1 MSRYAVC
8 DAIQELDPEKDHQRI
23 VFLSSCYDFPFDA
36 PRALEFALFRP
47 ARFTRYVVPRAL
59 RLRGALGGLLPPR
72 RHPRLRTEMR
82 CPSYPERY
90 VMGKW
95 GRRNLVD
102 GKPTRFD
109 FVLLLLMHHMRNF
122 KRGALA
128 KVGLVAIGVLLHGL
142 LFAQE
147 EQGSAKL
154 LAVWAGM
161 LPVILSAPHGGR
173 EPVPG
178 VPVRRGIGVP
188 QFTTERDS
196 NTAELAQAIGRALGD
211 RLDAKPFLI
220 VARFERKYVD
230 ANRPHAAAYESAAAK
245 PYYEA
250 YHRALEDAAERV
262 RQRWMGGLLLDI
274 HGQSAEADT
283 IFRGTDNDRSVSA
296 LQQKFGN
303 EALTG
308 PKSIVG
314 QLALKGYKVIPNGAG
329 EAREQRYTGGYTTRT
344 YGSHRGTQID
354 AIQLEIGSNLRA
366 RANLDRMAIDL
377 ADSIAVFARQYLLV
391 VR

>member
-1 MSRYAVC
+1 
-8 DAIQELDPEKDHQRI
+8 LQRCWTAQGN
-23 VFLSSCYDFPFDA
+23 F
-36 PRALEFALFRP
+36 
-47 ARFTRYVVPRAL
+47 
-59 RLRGALGGLLPPR
+59 
-72 RHPRLRTEMR
+72 
-82 CPSYPERY
+82 
-90 VMGKW
+90 
-95 GRRNLVD
+95 D
-102 GKPTRFD
+102 GKPTQLD
-109 FVLLLLMHHMRNF
+109 FVLSLLMNHMRNL
-122 KRGALA
+122 RTGALA
-128 KVGLVAIGVLLHGL
+128 KLGLVAIGVLLHGL
-142 LFAQE
+142 LSAEE
-147 EQGSAKL
+147 EQGPAKL
-154 LAVWAGM
+154 LTVWAGM
-161 LPVILSAPHGGR
+161 LPIILSAPHGGR
-173 EPVPG
+173 ESIPG
-178 VPVRRGIGVP
+178 VPVRRGIGVQ

-196 NTAELAQAIGRALGD
+196 NTAELAEAIGRALGD

-230 ANRPHAAAYESAAAK
+230 ANRPHAAAYESAASK

-250 YHRALEDAAERV
+250 YHRALEDASERV

-274 HGQSAEADT
+274 HGQGAEADT
-283 IFRGTDNDRSVSA
+283 IFRGTDNGRSVSA

-308 PKSIVG
+308 PKSIIG

-366 RANLDRMAIDL
+366 RANFDRMAIDL
-377 ADSIAVFARQYLLV
+377 ADSIAVFARQYLLA